1 MLFFITGCTTNDM
14 ENNSKVKNKMISVE
28 EVNAIINDY
37 DNVKDTFIID
47 VREQGEYV
55 EGHLNNSINI
65 PVGSIST
72 IGDAEGITKNSKII
86 VYCRSGNRSST
97 AKENLE
103 SMGYTNVYDMGGI
116 LNWPYDIVGE

>member
-14 ENNSKVKNKMISVE
+14 ENKGNVKNKMISVE

-47 VREQGEYV
+47 VREQGEYA

-72 IGDAEGITKNSKII
+72 IGAVEGITKDSKII

-97 AKENLE
+97 AKEKLE